1 MSELIVQPGA
11 QPSPDFRL
19 EIINNQPVRVVNSLP
34 PAPQTAPGVVIA
46 EGSPSA
52 ETIRALSLTDP
63 TVFVISANA
72 GDDLISTAAG
82 SDNVLAGDGNDVVSL
97 GGGNDVARGNAG
109 NDQIL
114 GFEGRDFLIG
124 GDGDDQ
130 LDGGPGDDELAGEA
144 GNDQLSG
151 GDGND
156 LLRGGGGRD
165 LLTGGAGRDTF
176 RFARGSTGGSDR
188 RQADVITDF
197 DPASDT
203 IELESTLQRLGLDV
217 GRLRNSEFRVVNRIS
232 QLEADETARI
242 IYERR
247 TGLVYVNRSDGQN
260 VVLLQLSNQPGNL
273 SAADFEIF

>member
-11 QPSPDFRL
+11 QSLPDFRL

-34 PAPQTAPGVVIA
+34 PAPQTAPGVVEA
-46 EGSPSA
+46 EGSPVA
-52 ETIRALSLTDP
+52 DTIRALSITDP
-63 TVFVISANA
+63 TIFVINA
-72 GDDLISTAAG
+72 GGGDDIVSTAAAADSISG
-82 SDNVLAGDGNDVVSL
+82 GDGNDVISV

-114 GFEGRDFLIG
+114 GFDGRDFLIG
-124 GDGDDQ
+124 SDGDDVI
-130 LDGGPGDDELAGEA
+130 DGGPGDDELAGEA
-144 GNDQLSG
+144 GNDRLSG

-176 RFARGSTGGSDR
+176 RFARGSTGGTDR

-203 IELESTLQRLGLDV
+203 IELQSSLKNLGFDV
-217 GRLRNSEFRVVNRIS
+217 GRLRSSDFRVVNRIS
-232 QLEADETARI
+232 QLEADATAQI
-242 IYERR
+242 VYERR
-247 TGLVYVNRSDGQN
+247 TGLVYLNRADGQN
-260 VVLLQLSNQPGNL
+260 VILLQLSNRPSDL
-273 SAADFEIF
+273 SASDFEIF